1 MTDEKKV
8 EADERANRA
17 ARRANML
24 TISLAVLVIIVVGLK
39 LAAFGTL

>member
-17 ARRANML
+17 ARRASML
-24 TISLAVLVIIVVGLK
+24 SISPAILVIIVLGLK
-39 LAAFGTL
+39 LTAFGML